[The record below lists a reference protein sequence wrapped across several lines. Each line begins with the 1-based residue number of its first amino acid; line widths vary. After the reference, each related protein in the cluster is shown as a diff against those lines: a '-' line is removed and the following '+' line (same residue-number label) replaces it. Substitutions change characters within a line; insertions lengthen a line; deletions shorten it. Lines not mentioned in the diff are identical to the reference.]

1 VIGIIAVFLVV
12 ALIGEAMRDSKLR
25 AVGCGCLTL
34 LGAGLVGVVI
44 LVGMLI
50 DAPKTRAHDHKR
62 PDLDSWYPT
71 LLSGKGPCC
80 DGPKNDALHLR
91 DVDWETQNKAM
102 DDGEHY
108 RVRVPKNALD
118 FKRAV
123 EGQDVDTQWVDVPD
137 NALVTEPNKDVGT
150 LVWPIYGYLS
160 PSIRCFL
167 PGTLS

>member
-1 VIGIIAVFLVV
+1 
-12 ALIGEAMRDSKLR
+12 MRDSKLR

-102 DDGEHY
+102 DDGEQSHY
-108 RVRVPKNALD
+108 RVRVP
-118 FKRAV
+118 
-123 EGQDVDTQWVDVPD
+123 
-137 NALVTEPNKDVGT
+137 TEPNKDVGT

-167 PGTLS
+167 PGTMS